1 MQLSFRVAA
10 DRILP
15 FGSRDNFWE
24 MGATGPCGP
33 CTEIHIDHL
42 PGASSRGQ
50 WVNRDLP
57 DLTELWNI
65 VFIQY
70 MRHADGTVSELSESH
85 IDTGMGL
92 ERLTAVLQGKMSNYD
107 TDLFTPIFRH
117 TAKVRS
123 TIIY

>member
-1 MQLSFRVAA
+1 MIYSVPA

-24 MGATGPCGP
+24 MGPTGPCGP

-42 PGASSRGQ
+42 SHPTSNRAQ
-50 WVNRDLP
+50 WVNRDRP

-70 MRHADGTVSELSESH
+70 SRLPTGEVVELPERH

-92 ERLTAVLQGKMSNYD
+92 ERLTAILQGKMSNYD
-107 TDLFTPIFRH
+107 TDLFTPIFSRIE
-117 TAKVRS
+117 KVITRGWN
-123 TIIY
+123 

>member
-1 MQLSFRVAA
+1 MSA

-15 FGSRDNFWE
+15 FGSRENFWE

-33 CTEIHIDHL
+33 CSEIHIDHL
-42 PGASSRGQ
+42 PGTSHNRGQ
-50 WVNRDLP
+50 WVNQDLP

-70 MRHADGTVSELSESH
+70 MRHQDGTVSPLPQNH

-92 ERLTAVLQGKMSNYD
+92 ERLTAVLQGKSSNYD
-107 TDLFTPIFRH
+107 TDLFTPIFDH
-117 TAKVRS
+117 TAKVG
-123 TIIY
+123 TT